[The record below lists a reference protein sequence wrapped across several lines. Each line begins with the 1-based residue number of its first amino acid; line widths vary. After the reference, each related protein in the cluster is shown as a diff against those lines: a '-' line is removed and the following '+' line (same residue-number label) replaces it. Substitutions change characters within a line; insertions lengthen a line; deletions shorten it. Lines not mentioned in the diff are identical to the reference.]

1 MALYIDATRVRTA
14 KPSTAF
20 EGKLSPGSK
29 VPHSGIYRCV
39 NCNSEIAA
47 NAGDPLPPQNHA
59 QHPKH
64 DGKIEW
70 QLLVYA
76 QYD

>member
-1 MALYIDATRVRTA
+1 MALYVDATKVKTA
-14 KPSTAF
+14 NPSTAF
-20 EGKLSPGSK
+20 TDKHAPGSK

-39 NCNSEIAA
+39 NCGSEIAA
-47 NAGDPLPPQNHA
+47 NKGDPMPPQNNS